1 MLISEKIALL
11 RLNPEKGRPYFDL
24 SPDVLYTS
32 FLVDLFLRGN
42 ISYNKNNKKKVRII
56 TMETSNP
63 LLNEPLNNLLTKKEG
78 AGASHNIP
86 TAIVLLNRGTGPF
99 SEREIYKH
107 FIIEVILRDETI
119 KHPKL
124 YFNQED
130 IQQNLISDI
139 KKTTLGIDKP
149 DVADYYVLRMLKM
162 GHLLKRYFSKPEIK
176 EIKELLKKDPI
187 QIGIE
192 VNMAS
197 LIKRIIKDLRRRN
210 KAL

>member
-11 RLNPEKGRPYFDL
+11 RLNPEKGRPYLDL

-42 ISYNKNNKKKVRII
+42 ISYNDKNKKKIKII
-56 TMETSNP
+56 TMETNNP

-78 AGASHNIP
+78 TGASHNIQ
-86 TAIVLLNRGTGPF
+86 TAISLLNRGSGPF

-107 FIIEVILRDETI
+107 FINEGFLRDETI

-130 IQQNLISDI
+130 VQQNLISDI
-139 KKTTLGIDKP
+139 KKTTLGMDKP
-149 DVADYYVLRMLKM
+149 C
-162 GHLLKRYFSKPEIK
+162 LLYTSPSPRDRS
-176 EIKELLKKDPI
+176 
-187 QIGIE
+187 
-192 VNMAS
+192 
-197 LIKRIIKDLRRRN
+197 
-210 KAL
+210 